1 MVLQPHDQIVH
12 PTRLQSVKVATKAGS

>member
-1 MVLQPHDQIVH
+1 MVLQPQDQIVH